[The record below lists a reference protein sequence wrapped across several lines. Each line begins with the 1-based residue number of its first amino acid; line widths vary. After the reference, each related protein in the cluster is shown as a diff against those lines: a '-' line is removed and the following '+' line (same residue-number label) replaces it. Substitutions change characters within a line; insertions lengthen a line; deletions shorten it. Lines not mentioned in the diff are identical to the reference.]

1 MDARHGKQGGIF
13 HRSISS
19 RKLYHG
25 NRRARFGV
33 SMSLLLIAVLYWGAG
48 HNSVRAASLSSSA
61 NSNTANSNGGNSNA
75 STPDNASWPGTR
87 VRGAQNLPLL
97 SPATTDDRWENSA
110 ASTSTLL
117 TCP

>member
-75 STPDNASWPGTR
+75 SNPDNGT
-87 VRGAQNLPLL
+87 GNGSLPRFANGHILVAREP
-97 SPATTDDRWENSA
+97 SATSA
-110 ASTSTLL
+110 EFAAALAGNNG
-117 TCP
+117 